1 MNKFNLEP
9 NVSVGPLVF
18 GTQRQEIRE
27 IMKDRFDAEVDLPVF
42 EREYYKTLNVFLE
55 YVDEKLVSVEFVDDR
70 ENRTCEIY
78 YQKERIWPRTK
89 KKFFAL
95 LGNETF
101 DDVFGVLMC
110 RNLSLNVDWE
120 PGEPPS
126 LLVAQGGYC
135 GELIDCY
142 SLVTK
147 VLDLKKGMDRE
158 NVRDILC
165 FTPQI
170 SDDSRTDIYA
180 LGVYSPEVTFLTYDE
195 NDKLIK
201 IVKKYNSGN
210 EDTLL

>member
-78 YQKERIWPRTK
+78 YQKEKIWPRTK

-101 DDVFGVLMC
+101 DANRCM
-110 RNLSLNVDWE
+110 LSYWRRW
-120 PGEPPS
+120 
-126 LLVAQGGYC
+126 
-135 GELIDCY
+135 I
-142 SLVTK
+142 
-147 VLDLKKGMDRE
+147 R
-158 NVRDILC
+158 
-165 FTPQI
+165 
-170 SDDSRTDIYA
+170 
-180 LGVYSPEVTFLTYDE
+180 
-195 NDKLIK
+195 
-201 IVKKYNSGN
+201 
-210 EDTLL
+210 